1 MTSLLSSKICQFR
14 PSRRLRH
21 RLQAATFA
29 VLFMLTAYTFV
40 RFLFAPFTDSPQSEE
55 RLRWFADPDIAARS
69 LPAERV
75 HNEPFDYLINPRHVC
90 PTDAQVDYL
99 FLVLSAPEYVDR
111 RNVIRRTWAKDVRRS
126 SANRVLFLVGKPGT
140 AKLQDALELESLG
153 YGDIVQEDFSDTY
166 RNLSLKSVMLLR
178 WASLHCRQARFVVK
192 IDDDC
197 FPNLANFYR
206 AMYGQPEDAIYGEL
220 LRRHIPSRDPL
231 DKCMEDV
238 YITGMCAERVGIGR
252 MGLAGAN
259 NNKLSTL
266 CEYKRAI
273 YGHHVTAEEMDQLWY
288 VIKQLEYKCHRLFYS
303 VHVCYCRAVD
313 GAATEMV
320 IEAPVL

>member
-1 MTSLLSSKICQFR
+1 M
-14 PSRRLRH
+14 
-21 RLQAATFA
+21 
-29 VLFMLTAYTFV
+29 
-40 RFLFAPFTDSPQSEE
+40 
-55 RLRWFADPDIAARS
+55 
-69 LPAERV
+69 
-75 HNEPFDYLINPRHVC
+75 HNEPYDYLINPRDLC
-90 PTDAQVDYL
+90 PTYAPVDYL

-126 SANRVLFLVGKPGT
+126 AGNRVLFLLGKPGT

-153 YGDIVQEDFSDTY
+153 CGDIVQEDFWDTY
-166 RNLSLKSVMLLR
+166 RNLSLKSIMLLR

-206 AMYGQPEDAIYGEL
+206 AMQGQPEDAIYGEL
-220 LRRHIPSRDPL
+220 LHRHIPSRDPL
-231 DKCMEDV
+231 DKWYVPYEEITPDVFPDYIHGAMYVIGGRVVELLYRATGHVRPISMEDV
-238 YITGMCAERVGIGR
+238 YITGMCAERAGIGR
-252 MGLAGAN
+252 TRLAGTN

-288 VIKQLEYKCHRLFYS
+288 AMKLLEYKCHRLFYS

-313 GAATEMV
+313 GAAAERV